1 MIKFYQ
7 LLILFTITTITCYSQ
22 TLVTPSNDANT
33 LAQQLVG
40 NGVIVT
46 NATTN
51 CQTNGTQTASGI
63 FTTTSAEIGITSGII
78 LTSGAVETGFAS
90 IGSPSNTFISQG
102 WGTPGDANLNTLA
115 PGGST
120 NDACILEFDVFVTS
134 DTLSFNYVWASEEY

>member
-22 TLVTPSNDANT
+22 TLVTPSTDANT

-63 FTTTSAEIGITSGII
+63 
-78 LTSGAVETGFAS
+78 
-90 IGSPSNTFISQG
+90 
-102 WGTPGDANLNTLA
+102 
-115 PGGST
+115 
-120 NDACILEFDVFVTS
+120 
-134 DTLSFNYVWASEEY
+134 